1 MSKIIDIGVEKDH
14 IESLTKASG
23 ITAISELI
31 WNSLDA
37 DSTEIKIEYIKNK
50 LGGFE
55 TLSVIDNGL
64 GIEYAKAQEVFGRL
78 GGSEKKNTNTSPN
91 GRHYHGKEGKGRYK
105 SLALGDLVK
114 FTSVYKNG
122 DSLNEFTI
130 ILDRNNLSNSN
141 FSDLR
146 TLPKNITETGFKV
159 EIQNVNHENAHQAV
173 DSKFRKELEQKFA
186 SYWINYNDFN
196 IYFNGNKLEF
206 ESLIKNTDEID
217 FLVQDGE
224 LSYRFVIKII
234 EWSFDIKK
242 KTYLCN
248 IKGVPFKELNL
259 GIRST
264 IPISIFI
271 QSLYVEKLHRE
282 NLIDLENFDDVL
294 QSAYGEAKKFARE
307 YVRKRLHLYSGEF
320 IKELKSKGLYPYKD
334 NADSLVEESK
344 RQVFDIVAL
353 QVNEYLPDFENQDDK
368 SKKFTLSLIKEA
380 LEKDS
385 SSLQRILTEV
395 IELPNDKRDELVEI
409 LEETSLSSIIDTM
422 TEIKNR
428 LRFINGLEELIYN
441 KELNKNVLERK
452 HLHKILINET
462 WLFGDEY
469 TYGVDD
475 LTLKNVLKEYLNHLG
490 RKDFEEIVS
499 SDSNADLQIIPDVC
513 LWRQFP
519 QGIPGHKTNLIIELK
534 KPKVDAGVEELMQ
547 IKLYASRISND
558 KRFPKEKTKWK
569 FLLITKDI
577 KADIEPELEQSDRK
591 YGHVVATDFY
601 DVYVLTWGHILNEA
615 RTRYEF
621 IKDKLNLN
629 LMDNQQNLD
638 YLKSKYSEYLP
649 DELKK
654 PAYKIANKI

>member
-1 MSKIIDIGVEKDH
+1 MPKIIDVGVEQDH
-14 IESLTKASG
+14 IESLTRASG

-37 DSTEIKIEYIKNK
+37 DSTEIKIEYTKNK

-55 TLSVIDNGL
+55 NLTVSDNGL
-64 GIEYAKAQEVFGRL
+64 GIEYSKAQDVFGRL
-78 GGSEKKNTNTSPN
+78 GGSEKKIRTTSPS

-122 DSLNEFTI
+122 ESLKEFTVTF
-130 ILDRNNLSNSN
+130 DRNNLSHSN
-141 FSDLR
+141 FSDLK
-146 TLPKNITETGFKV
+146 TLPKGSGETGFKV
-159 EIQNVNHENAHQAV
+159 EIQNTNQENVNQAV
-173 DSKFRKELEQKFA
+173 NVKFRKEIEQKFA

-206 ESLIKNTDEID
+206 ESLIKNTDETD
-217 FLVQDGE
+217 FLVEDGE
-224 LSYRFVIKII
+224 LSYRFVIKVI

-248 IKGVPFKELNL
+248 TKGVPFKELNL

-271 QSLYVEKLHRE
+271 QSVYVEKLHRE
-282 NLIDLENFDDVL
+282 NRIDLENFDDIL
-294 QSAYGEAKKFARE
+294 QGAYGEAKKFARE

-320 IKELKSKGLYPYKD
+320 INELKTKGLYPYKE
-334 NADSLVEESK
+334 NADSIVEESK

-353 QVNEYLPDFENQDDK
+353 QVNEYLPAFESQDDK

-385 SSLQRILTEV
+385 NSLQKILTEV
-395 IELPNDKRDELVEI
+395 IELPDEKRKELVEI

-441 KELNKNVLERK
+441 RDLNKNVLERK
-452 HLHKILINET
+452 HLHKILVNET

-475 LTLKNVLKEYLNHLG
+475 ITLKNVLKEYLKHLG
-490 RKDFEEIVS
+490 RTDFEEVVAS
-499 SDSNADLQIIPDVC
+499 ESNVELQIIPDVC

-519 QGIPGHKTNLIIELK
+519 QGLPGHKTNLIIELK

-577 KADIEPELEQSDRK
+577 KPDIEPELEQTDRK
-591 YGHVVATDFY
+591 YGHVVATDLY
-601 DVYVLTWGHILNEA
+601 DVYVLTWGHILTQA
-615 RTRYEF
+615 KTRYEF
-621 IKDKLNLN
+621 VKDKLNLN
-629 LMDNQQNLD
+629 LMDNQHNLD

-649 DELKK
+649 NELKK
-654 PAYKIANKI
+654 AST